1 MKIIK
6 ITSLG
11 CMSCLIMNERLK
23 EINEKYNL
31 EVINYDYDF
40 DDVEDFN
47 VGTVL
52 PVIIFLKNNKEVAR
66 LVGEHSQK
74 EIEQKYKEVLDNEK

>member
-1 MKIIK
+1 
-6 ITSLG
+6 
-11 CMSCLIMNERLK
+11 MNERLK